1 MQPITSDRLRTL
13 YTAFSTAFQGGLTG
27 VSPTWNRIAMRIPS
41 TTEANEYGWLEQL
54 PRIREWI
61 GDRVIH
67 GIKASDY
74 RLRNKPWEMTI
85 GVDRDKIEDDNVG
98 IFAALFQEMGRATAV
113 FPDEL
118 VFGLAKNA
126 FSTACYDG
134 QFFFDSDHPVLDEN
148 GVAQSVSNTG
158 GGSGTRWMLLDT
170 SRPIKPFIFQERRAF
185 DFVRMDAPTDEVV
198 FNRKEYR
205 YGVDGRGTAGFG
217 LWQLAYGSRSTLNA
231 TNYAAAR
238 QAMMNMR
245 GDYGRPLGVRPNLL
259 VVPPSLETAAREI
272 LVNDRLASG
281 ATNTWQNTAELFV
294 TEWLE

>member
-1 MQPITSDRLRTL
+1 MQITSGNLRNL
-13 YTAFSTAFQGGLTG
+13 YTGFSTAFQGAFSG
-27 VSPTWNRIAMRIPS
+27 VAPAWNRVAMRVPS

-54 PRIREWI
+54 PRIREWL

-74 RLRNKPWEMTI
+74 RLRNRPWELTI

-98 IFAALFQEMGRATAV
+98 VFTPLFEEMGRATAV

-118 VFGLAKNA
+118 VYGLAKDG
-126 FSTACYDG
+126 FSTVCYDG
-134 QFFFDSDHPVLDEN
+134 QHFFDTDHPVLDADGN
-148 GVAQSVSNTG
+148 PQSVSNTG

-205 YGVDGRGTAGFG
+205 YGVDGRCTAGFG
-217 LWQLAYGSRSTLNA
+217 LWQLAYGSRSTLSA
-231 TNYAAAR
+231 TSYATAR
-238 QAMMNMR
+238 AAMMNMK

-259 VVPPSLETAAREI
+259 VVPPSLEGLAREI
-272 LVNDRLASG
+272 LMNERLASG
-281 ATNTWQNTAELFV
+281 ATNTWRNTADILV